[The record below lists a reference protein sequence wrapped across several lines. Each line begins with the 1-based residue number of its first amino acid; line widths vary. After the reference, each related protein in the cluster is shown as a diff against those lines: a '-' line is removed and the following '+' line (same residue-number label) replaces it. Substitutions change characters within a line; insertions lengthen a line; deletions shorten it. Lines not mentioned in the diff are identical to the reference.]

1 MGDKTYVGRFVAVG
15 RTTKDDILAGY
26 RVSSR
31 SFGNRK
37 IIRNGDTCSVVPANA
52 DEYRDNPY
60 ISYNCLRR
68 HNDIVVV
75 SNGSQTDPIIEK
87 IGLGYPMRDALAAS
101 LLTLDF
107 EKDKYDTPRIA
118 CVADWGKQSAAIAIV
133 MPDKLEVRGIEMK
146 PGKAYLIATYELTDP
161 TQFEIKAGGLNEF
174 ADELYGMEFTYPVC
188 SLAAR
193 ICQGKLET
201 AIHNPSGT

>member
-1 MGDKTYVGRFVAVG
+1 MAEKTYIGRFVAVG
-15 RTTKDDILAGY
+15 RTTNGEMLAGY

-37 IIRNGDTCSVVPANA
+37 IVRNGDTCSVVPVSAA
-52 DEYRDNPY
+52 EYSDNPY

-68 HNDIVVV
+68 YNDIVVV
-75 SNGSQTDPIIEK
+75 SNGSQTDPITEK
-87 IGLGYPMRDALAAS
+87 IGLGYPVRDALAAS

-118 CVADWGKQSAAIAIV
+118 CVADWGKQSATIAIV
-133 MPDKLEVRGIEMK
+133 MPDKLEVRGIELK

-161 TQFEIKAGGLNEF
+161 TQFEIKAENLREF
-174 ADELYGMEFTYPVC
+174 ADELFGMAFTHPVC

-193 ICQGKLET
+193 ISEDKLET
-201 AIHNPSGT
+201 AIHNPAEI